1 MRDGA
6 GKIKAFF
13 DTGDGQV
20 RALSP
25 ARLPRHQT
33 AFAMTVHKS
42 QGSEFSHVAL
52 VLPDGSSPLLSRE
65 LLYTAVTR
73 ARERV
78 SVFGGAE
85 SVVQGARRRVER
97 GSGLRDLL
105 KG

>member
-1 MRDGA
+1 
-6 GKIKAFF
+6 
-13 DTGDGQV
+13 
-20 RALSP
+20 
-25 ARLPRHQT
+25 
-33 AFAMTVHKS
+33 MTVHKS
-42 QGSEFSHVAL
+42 QGSEFRHVAL
-52 VLPDGSSPLLSRE
+52 VLPECSSPLLSRE